1 MYLDISQETNNF
13 IRQTKNYDLNL
24 QGNPIVNLNWIK
36 NRTSKWQVLGLM
48 RMLIIVMTMLQ
59 IDDDE
64 DDYDDA

>member
-48 RMLIIVMTMLQ
+48 RMLIIVVTMLM
-59 IDDDE
+59 IDD

>member
-48 RMLIIVMTMLQ
+48 RMLIIVMTMLM
-59 IDDDE
+59 IDD